1 MTLVNQKAPVFQA
14 KAVINGG
21 DIVDFDL
28 SSLIGKHY
36 LVLFFYPKDFTF
48 VCPTELHAFQN
59 QLSEFQK
66 RDTQIIACSTDS
78 EYVHL
83 AWLNQPKKQGGIQ
96 GVTYPIVADIN
107 KTIARAYGVLDG
119 EVPASALKQ
128 TLANQ
133 MQQVQSLKNL
143 LQSKVSS
150 LPGLES
156 LTSVASLM
164 DSPETSIPI
173 LMPADQVAFRALFII
188 DKKGIV
194 QHASVNNM
202 ALGRNVDEVLR
213 LVDALQHVE
222 QFGEA
227 CPANW
232 HSGAPAMKPTAE
244 GTAAYLSR

>member
-14 KAVINGG
+14 KAVVSGS

-28 SSLIGKHY
+28 SSIIGKHY
-36 LVLFFYPKDFTF
+36 IVLFFYPKDFTF
-48 VCPTELHAFQN
+48 VCPTELHAFQDK
-59 QLSEFQK
+59 LPEFQK

-78 EYVHL
+78 EYAHL

-96 GVTYPIVADIN
+96 GITYPVVADIN
-107 KTIARAYGVLDG
+107 KTVARSYGVLDG
-119 EVPASALKQ
+119 EVPVSALKQ
-128 TLANQ
+128 TLTHQ
-133 MQQVQSLKNL
+133 LQQVQAVKNL
-143 LQSKVSS
+143 LQSKAAS

-156 LTSVASLM
+156 LTSAASLM
-164 DSPETSIPI
+164 ESSEAAIPA
-173 LMPADQVAFRALFII
+173 LTPTDQVAFRALFII
-188 DKKGIV
+188 DKKGII

-213 LVDALQHVE
+213 LIDALQHVKRY
-222 QFGEA
+222 GEV

-244 GTAAYLSR
+244 STAAYLAK